1 MRIILASA
9 WFPVGVGAYLLR
21 AARRI
26 QKTNPALEV
35 VTVGPTSGAQCWAP
49 EFQYPEHAIYPTY
62 PDGGVILDHA
72 ETFKAPD
79 LWVDIDGA
87 YFTDR
92 KMPWPHAIVA
102 TDPHIAEQGGTWT
115 YELQREVADF
125 FFCMQKPYCLP
136 GTNAG
141 RRADIHLPYAYD
153 PEVFHPYPDQKMD
166 ADVTVLGVPYPK
178 RTLVVEEL
186 RRRGFKVLAGMGSV
200 YEEYARD
207 LCRAPVAFIWSL
219 KDDVP
224 CRVFEAAACGRVLVV
239 NQDIQ
244 EEILRIL
251 PGLRMTVFEPY
262 EDEAGSLEDACR
274 ATTIWFDAKTTPR
287 HEVIDG
293 WYARGQDNLK
303 AVAGHTWDARL
314 RQIVKTCL
322 GKEI

>member
-1 MRIILASA
+1 MRIVLASA

-26 QKTNPALEV
+26 QKTNPDLEW
-35 VTVGPTSGAQCWAP
+35 VTVGPTSGPQCWAP
-49 EFQYPEHAIYPTY
+49 EFQYPKHAIT
-62 PDGGVILDHA
+62 PDVPAFPNPLMRA
-72 ETFKAPD
+72 AFSEQCD
-79 LWVDIDGA
+79 LWIDIDGA
-87 YFTDR
+87 YFTDA
-92 KMPWPHAIVA
+92 KLACPHAIVA

-115 YELQREVADF
+115 YELQREIADF

-136 GTNAG
+136 STNAG

-224 CRVFEAAACGRVLVV
+224 CRVFEAAACGDRKSVV
-239 NQDIQ
+239 
-244 EEILRIL
+244 
-251 PGLRMTVFEPY
+251 
-262 EDEAGSLEDACR
+262 
-274 ATTIWFDAKTTPR
+274 
-287 HEVIDG
+287 
-293 WYARGQDNLK
+293 
-303 AVAGHTWDARL
+303 
-314 RQIVKTCL
+314 
-322 GKEI
+322 